1 MLFRSPAAGEKALIG
16 EQGSWDDGEQGDGR
30 TRMGR
35 LQAVLSKTGG
45 RGKAIWRDF
54 YRTEQNVELGK
65 REDQIPL
72 QAGGFLP
79 PAFCPFRW
87 MFFTFG
93 NDCDIIIK
101 RRADGRKYFAA
112 CAVYADI

>member
-1 MLFRSPAAGEKALIG
+1 
-16 EQGSWDDGEQGDGR
+16 
-30 TRMGR
+30 MGR

-65 REDQIPL
+65 REDQMPL

-79 PAFCPFRW
+79 L
-87 MFFTFG
+87 
-93 NDCDIIIK
+93 
-101 RRADGRKYFAA
+101 
-112 CAVYADI
+112 